1 MTQGEQIITILIA
14 AVATLMTRFLPFV
27 IFKGKKTPKALDY
40 LGFALPASV
49 FGMLLVYA
57 LKDTVV
63 TPFPLCH
70 PRGLGTFGD
79 QRCLSMEEEHFGFHR
94 IGNYL
99 LYVFGPGCVLTRTKE
114 TSFT

>member
-1 MTQGEQIITILIA
+1 MTGFERILTILIA
-14 AVATLMTRFLPFV
+14 ALATVITRFAPFI

-63 TPFPLCH
+63 TSFPFAIPEAL
-70 PRGLGTFGD
+70 GLIMTSIIYLWRKNTLLSIAVGTIFYMFLV
-79 QRCLSMEEEHFGFHR
+79 QV
-94 IGNYL
+94 
-99 LYVFGPGCVLTRTKE
+99 VF
-114 TSFT
+114 